1 MSRLAMSTLHQL
13 QVRFARTR
21 QLIGWAGLGGLALML
36 TASLVFGLAFMAR
49 STIPTGLP
57 APAVVDS
64 DIPTTAAGAPEAA
77 PRTGPDL
84 ARPGDVPKLLRQL
97 ERIAVESG
105 LGWAAADYRITP
117 LSSTQTTGLE
127 VRSTFKGPYPKLR
140 SMVAN
145 VLGEVPASTL
155 REFSVT
161 RASSEQVDVEARLVF
176 AVLLDGEPA
185 SAGELQRPAAR

>member
-1 MSRLAMSTLHQL
+1 MSRLAMSTLHHV

-21 QLIGWAGLGGLALML
+21 QLIGWAGLAGLALML
-36 TASLVFGLAFMAR
+36 TASLVFGLAFMAQ

-57 APAVVDS
+57 ALAVDS
-64 DIPTTAAGAPEAA
+64 DIPTTAAGAPEAG
-77 PRTGPDL
+77 PRTVPDL

-97 ERIAVESG
+97 ERIAVENG

-140 SMVAN
+140 SMVAK
-145 VLGEVPASTL
+145 VLREVPASTL

-185 SAGELQRPAAR
+185 SAGELQISAPR